1 MNLCPYLSHE
11 YPIRFAHRGSSILWP
26 ENTMIAFQGAVDL
39 GYYYIETDVHLT
51 RDGIIVVL
59 HDDRLE
65 RVTNGHGLVKDWR
78 WDDLRKLDAA
88 YNFNPE
94 AGFPFRNQGF
104 HIPSIEEAMTSFP
117 GVMFNIDLKQPGMEQ
132 VMADF
137 IRRHGFEERVLIASF
152 YDRPIRRFRKISG
165 NSVATSIARLEAIAF
180 WGWSRLKKSLK
191 ITADA
196 LQVPL
201 SMLGITVVDKKMVQ
215 AAHAIGMHVHVWTIN
230 EPAEMHRML
239 EIGVDGI
246 ITDRPDLLN
255 VVLTER
261 GIFTP
266 QETPYP
272 PPILLL

>member
-1 MNLCPYLSHE
+1 
-11 YPIRFAHRGSSILWP
+11 
-26 ENTMIAFQGAVDL
+26 MIAFQGAVDL
-39 GYYYIETDVHLT
+39 GYHYIETDVHLT

-117 GVMFNIDLKQPGMEQ
+117 GVMFNIDLKQPCMEQ

-137 IRRHGFEERVLIASF
+137 IRRHGFEDRVLIASF

-180 WGWSRLKKSLK
+180 WGCSRLKKSLK

-196 LQVPL
+196 LQVPM

-261 GIFTP
+261 GLFTP
-266 QETPYP
+266 QKTPYS